1 MIFRHSLRTR
11 IIIAFCLFGA
21 VLGTV
26 YGTAVFIS
34 LDLIDDHLVDTRLTQ
49 EIDHIVVHLQQY
61 PDASIPTSPYI
72 KAYIGTTSMPA
83 HIRDMVSGLAE
94 GFHEAYQGPDEYHI
108 AVRNLPNFDQPLY
121 LVYDV
126 SAMEFTEKR
135 KLIIGFVLA
144 GGVILIIALGLWIGW
159 LTSRQVIAPVS
170 HLAEQVNKTD
180 PDNLPTDFSRFFY
193 QDEVGVLARALEQS
207 MQRVKDFVDREHQFT
222 RDVSHELRTP
232 VTVIK
237 GAVELLKR
245 QFTGEIKTVQR
256 PLDRIERSVTKMESI
271 IETLLWLSREEAAV
285 NRGPA
290 FEVLPA
296 VREVIE
302 QNQYLIVDKPLEIEL
317 ITQADLQLTVP
328 PPLFQ
333 IALTNLIRNA
343 LQYTLNGKITVDV
356 RADRVVVSDTG
367 AGIASTDLKTVT
379 QPYMRGS
386 GSEGFGLGLSIVS
399 RLCDRIGWQLE
410 IESVVGSGTT
420 AQLIF
425 CLPPK

>member
-61 PDASIPTSPYI
+61 PDASIPTSPNI

-144 GGVILIIALGLWIGW
+144 GVLPSRSIKPIRITCRPIFPGFFIRMKSVCLPGLWNS
-159 LTSRQVIAPVS
+159 LC
-170 HLAEQVNKTD
+170 
-180 PDNLPTDFSRFFY
+180 
-193 QDEVGVLARALEQS
+193 
-207 MQRVKDFVDREHQFT
+207 
-222 RDVSHELRTP
+222 
-232 VTVIK
+232 
-237 GAVELLKR
+237 
-245 QFTGEIKTVQR
+245 
-256 PLDRIERSVTKMESI
+256 
-271 IETLLWLSREEAAV
+271 
-285 NRGPA
+285 
-290 FEVLPA
+290 
-296 VREVIE
+296 
-302 QNQYLIVDKPLEIEL
+302 
-317 ITQADLQLTVP
+317 
-328 PPLFQ
+328 
-333 IALTNLIRNA
+333 
-343 LQYTLNGKITVDV
+343 
-356 RADRVVVSDTG
+356 
-367 AGIASTDLKTVT
+367 
-379 QPYMRGS
+379 
-386 GSEGFGLGLSIVS
+386 SE
-399 RLCDRIGWQLE
+399 
-410 IESVVGSGTT
+410 
-420 AQLIF
+420 
-425 CLPPK
+425 